1 MSQDGSGTHLDHPW
15 SGRLPLVLGH
25 RGAPRVAP
33 ENRREALAT
42 AFSRLDGVETDLH
55 RTQDGVLV
63 VNHDPFIGSQLTV
76 ESLIALNDLADLRRA
91 EPALLTLADLR
102 GLLEEYPQGLA
113 NLELK
118 TGEPFNDSRAAD
130 LAKELAGWPPEV
142 VERVWVSSFDPLELL
157 RLAER
162 GVAAPLAFLA
172 YEASALALLP
182 SLPVAAVHPHH
193 SLVTAEG
200 VRQWHAAG
208 LAVFVWTVN
217 EEPLARRL
225 LADGVDGIIG
235 DVPEVLLGGAG
246 RFELGHTVGRHSFM
260 LLRCFRITLTAWLNA
275 KRLMASRSRRSE
287 SPPG

>member
-1 MSQDGSGTHLDHPW
+1 MSQDGISTNRPW

-33 ENRREALAT
+33 ENRREALAA
-42 AFSRLDGVETDLH
+42 AFSHLDGVETDLH
-55 RTQDGVLV
+55 RTHDGVLV
-63 VNHDPFIGSQLTV
+63 VNHDPFVGPELTL
-76 ESLIALNDLADLRRA
+76 ETLIATNDLADLRRA
-91 EPALLTLADLR
+91 EPALLTLADLG

-130 LAKELAGWPPEV
+130 LAAELAGWPRQV
-142 VERVWVSSFDPLELL
+142 AERVWISSFDPLELL

-162 GVAAPLAFLA
+162 DVAAPLGFLA

-182 SLPVAAVHPHH
+182 SLPLAAVHPHH
-193 SLVTAEG
+193 SLVTEG
-200 VRQWHAAG
+200 HVREWQAAG

-225 LADGVDGIIG
+225 LADGVDGLIG
-235 DVPEVLLGGAG
+235 DVPEVL
-246 RFELGHTVGRHSFM
+246 
-260 LLRCFRITLTAWLNA
+260 
-275 KRLMASRSRRSE
+275 MAARARMGTSL
-287 SPPG
+287 PG

>member
-1 MSQDGSGTHLDHPW
+1 MDRTDPKTARPW

-33 ENRREALAT
+33 ENRRESLTT
-42 AFSRLDGVETDLH
+42 AFTRLDGVETDLH
-55 RTQDGVLV
+55 RTLDGALV
-63 VNHDPFIGSQLTV
+63 VNHDPFIGPELKT
-76 ESLIALNDLADLRRA
+76 ESLIALNDLADLQRA
-91 EPALLTLADLR
+91 EPSLLTLADLR
-102 GLLEEYPQGLA
+102 SLLEEHPQGLA

-130 LAKELAGWPPEV
+130 LAAELASWPAEV
-142 VERVWVSSFDPLELL
+142 VECVWISSFDPLELL

-193 SLVTAEG
+193 TLVTPER
-200 VRQWHAAG
+200 VSEWHAAD

-225 LADGVDGIIG
+225 LEDGVDGLIG
-235 DVPEVLLGGAG
+235 DYPEVLLGARGG
-246 RFELGHTVGRHSFM
+246 
-260 LLRCFRITLTAWLNA
+260 
-275 KRLMASRSRRSE
+275 
-287 SPPG
+287 

>member
-1 MSQDGSGTHLDHPW
+1 MDRTDPKTARPW

-33 ENRREALAT
+33 ENRRESLTT
-42 AFSRLDGVETDLH
+42 AFTRLDGVETDLH
-55 RTQDGVLV
+55 RTLDGALV
-63 VNHDPFIGSQLTV
+63 VNHDPFIGPVMTN
-76 ESLIALNDLADLRRA
+76 ETLIALNDLADLKRA
-91 EPALLTLADLR
+91 EPSLLTLADLR
-102 GLLEEYPQGLA
+102 GLLEEHPQGLA

-130 LAKELAGWPPEV
+130 LAAELAGWPPSV
-142 VERVWVSSFDPLELL
+142 VERVWISSFDPLELL

-162 GVAAPLAFLA
+162 GVPAPLAFLA

-193 SLVTAEG
+193 TLVTRER
-200 VRQWHAAG
+200 VNEWHAAG

-225 LADGVDGIIG
+225 LADGVDGLIG
-235 DVPEVLLGGAG
+235 DFPEVLLRARGG
-246 RFELGHTVGRHSFM
+246 
-260 LLRCFRITLTAWLNA
+260 
-275 KRLMASRSRRSE
+275 
-287 SPPG
+287 

>member
-1 MSQDGSGTHLDHPW
+1 MTRTANSTASPW
-15 SGRLPLVLGH
+15 SGRLPLALGH

-33 ENRREALAT
+33 ENRREALAA
-42 AFSRLDGVETDLH
+42 AFARLDGVETDLH
-55 RTQDGVLV
+55 RSQDGVLV
-63 VNHDPFIGSQLTV
+63 VNHDPFIGPVMTT
-76 ESLIALNDLADLRRA
+76 ETLIALNDLADLRRA

-102 GLLEEYPQGLA
+102 TLLEEHPRGLV

-130 LAKELAGWPPEV
+130 LVAELAGWPTEV
-142 VERVWVSSFDPLELL
+142 VERAWISSFDPLELL

-172 YEASALALLP
+172 YEASALALLS

-193 SLVTAEG
+193 TLVTPER
-200 VRQWHAAG
+200 VSTWHAAG

-225 LADGVDGIIG
+225 LADGVDGLIG
-235 DVPEVLLGGAG
+235 DVPEVLLAA
-246 RFELGHTVGRHSFM
+246 RNILG
-260 LLRCFRITLTAWLNA
+260 
-275 KRLMASRSRRSE
+275 
-287 SPPG
+287 